1 LTVFGDCTIVPEAQ
15 PTPEPLP
22 ERRTARREID
32 MRGTLIRAGG
42 ISHLVELR
50 DLNYGGCGIVT
61 SVKLEPG
68 EAVQLSA
75 LGRGPTP
82 AEVRWCGDGK
92 AGLDFEAPL
101 KGARKLVDRC
111 AARTA
116 VPGEV
121 GLRAQG
127 RTQYRVRVLDLST
140 DGCKVELVER
150 PAVGDHMRVKF
161 DGIESLDAE
170 VCWVDSHTAGL
181 RFEQRIHPAV
191 LDLLLRRLGAE

>member
-150 PAVGDHMRVKF
+150 PAEGERVLVKF
-161 DGIESLDAE
+161 DGLEPLESE
-170 VCWVDSHTAGL
+170 VCWVEGFTAGL
-181 RFEQRIHPAV
+181 KFARPMHPAV
-191 LDLLLRRLGAE
+191 FDLLVERLG